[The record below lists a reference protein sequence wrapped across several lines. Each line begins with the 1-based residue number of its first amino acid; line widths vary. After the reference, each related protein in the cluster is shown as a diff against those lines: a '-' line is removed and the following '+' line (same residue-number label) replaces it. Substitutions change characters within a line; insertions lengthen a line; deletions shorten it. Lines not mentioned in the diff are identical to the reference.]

1 MGEVRRQRGKWK
13 GSCFSGQ
20 VIITSHVICA
30 FNLLCSI
37 SIAMVR
43 VIGILSRT
51 LGGGGGEGATI
62 SPLLPLPLLFKFCVV
77 QPCFLGGGGWG
88 QD

>member
-1 MGEVRRQRGKWK
+1 MREVRRQWEKWK

-51 LGGGGGEGATI
+51 LGGT
-62 SPLLPLPLLFKFCVV
+62 VV
-77 QPCFLGGGGWG
+77 RYHSQMYACAAVT
-88 QD
+88 